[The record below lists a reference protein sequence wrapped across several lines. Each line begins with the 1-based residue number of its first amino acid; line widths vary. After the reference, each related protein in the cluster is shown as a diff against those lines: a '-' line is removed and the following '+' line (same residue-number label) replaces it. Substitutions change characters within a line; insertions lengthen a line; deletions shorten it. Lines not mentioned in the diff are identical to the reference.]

1 MSYKLG
7 NLPMSEGGKNAW
19 DIAMEVS
26 LLAGGILMDWWPKAK
41 QVFSK
46 GPNDIVTNV
55 DRECA
60 NFIIGELK
68 NH

>member
-1 MSYKLG
+1 
-7 NLPMSEGGKNAW
+7 MSEGGKNAW

-55 DRECA
+55 DREC
-60 NFIIGELK
+60 
-68 NH
+68 